1 MNTEDAER
9 PERAWLLV
17 ARPERWPGIVRD
29 RSFGLKGRK
38 RPPASLKD
46 AKPGEPCIV
55 FVSKKQIFAGW
66 GKITGGYYYDK
77 DNEFPHR
84 IRLEVTLDFTKSV
97 PIRSMINELR
107 FIRNTTNWQAYFR
120 KGIKSIPL
128 SDYQVIK
135 AALEARPTPQG
146 EEEALEP
153 RTIVLYLSD
162 IDSHSNAEGALLE
175 LGKLLGFD
183 THITTD
189 DRNKESRGR
198 LLLDSAT
205 LSEMPSF
212 AAPHIMD
219 TARHI
224 DVIWFKGDFPRYCFE
239 VEHSTS
245 ITLGL
250 HRLAELEGL
259 DARFTIVAPVE
270 AKGKFDKEIQKA
282 LFRSIKSRFTFKSYD
297 ELARFLA
304 VTRKFAEEKHNF
316 LGD

>member
-1 MNTEDAER
+1 
-9 PERAWLLV
+9 
-17 ARPERWPGIVRD
+17 
-29 RSFGLKGRK
+29 
-38 RPPASLKD
+38 
-46 AKPGEPCIV
+46 
-55 FVSKKQIFAGW
+55 
-66 GKITGGYYYDK
+66 
-77 DNEFPHR
+77 
-84 IRLEVTLDFTKSV
+84 
-97 PIRSMINELR
+97 
-107 FIRNTTNWQAYFR
+107 
-120 KGIKSIPL
+120 
-128 SDYQVIK
+128 
-135 AALEARPTPQG
+135 
-146 EEEALEP
+146 
-153 RTIVLYLSD
+153 
-162 IDSHSNAEGALLE
+162 
-175 LGKLLGFD
+175 
-183 THITTD
+183 
-189 DRNKESRGR
+189 
-198 LLLDSAT
+198 
-205 LSEMPSF
+205 MPSF